1 MLVIFSISYII
12 EVSYGSGQKLNENKN
27 EKYFFQDLL
36 NNPIDKI
43 YKWDQSRRI
52 IIDEK
57 VSEYNIVD
65 IQGYL
70 DKIEND
76 KNFKLGRKA
85 FYLEDPF
92 SEKRLIKVQAMGSDF
107 VSGAV
112 SAFGGSPPAFVY
124 NKNLFSNTD
133 LDEYHTPIIYIK
145 IKKNNKSRTKEER
158 REAAKIL
165 LFHELG
171 HVHVA
176 QEIIGKSTLKTTLS
190 QGVNY
195 SVLGSIGLD
204 DELKGEAYFHNRK
217 LFETHSDIMAALAF
231 KIDTGMND
239 NDFFKKFSSYKNRAV
254 DKTSIKTNGEH
265 QSGMAFVQLF
275 EFMKNNPNVF
285 DNMTL
290 KEVPYFS
297 LIFTLQSGFFYDQK
311 DRLALDVLNNSEDFI
326 QRLNHDPKM
335 GFEIVNWIKD
345 LAHFYKSYVSVD
357 KIQSLLDSIEV
368 VERKVMFRLPPKK
381 IKKREPSLIENTIN
395 EIKEPVVFL
404 SKRKSISKEKDV
416 VFKPRKDEGLNK
428 SVLKMYS
435 KLEKVLIQYQI
446 NKLPEIHRSV
456 HLPVIFSIVKIEN
469 IKMSHIKN
477 NSKIIKRD

>member
-1 MLVIFSISYII
+1 MFFVLAIFSISYIVG
-12 EVSYGSGQKLNENKN
+12 VSYNSGQKLN

-36 NNPIDKI
+36 SAPVDKI
-43 YKWDQSRRI
+43 YKWDQSRKI
-52 IIDEK
+52 VADEK
-57 VSEYNIVD
+57 VSEHNIVD
-65 IQGYL
+65 IKGYL
-70 DKIEND
+70 DKIESD
-76 KNFKLGRKA
+76 EDFKLGRKA
-85 FYLEDPF
+85 FYLKDPF
-92 SEKRLIKVQAMGSDF
+92 SKKRLIKVQAMGSDF

-145 IKKNNKSRTKEER
+145 IKKNNKNRTKEER
-158 REAAKIL
+158 RKAAKIL

-190 QGVNY
+190 QGLNY
-195 SVLGSIGLD
+195 NVLGAVGLD
-204 DELKGEAYFHNRK
+204 NKLKGEAYFHNRK

-231 KIDTGMND
+231 KIDTGMSD

-311 DRLALDVLNNSEDFI
+311 DRLALDVLNNSENFV
-326 QRLNHDPKM
+326 QRLNHDPEM
-335 GFEIVNWIKD
+335 GLEIVNWIKD
-345 LAHFYKSYVSVD
+345 LAHFYKSHVSVE
-357 KIQSLLDSIEV
+357 KIQGLLDSIDA
-368 VERKVMFRLPPKK
+368 VEKKVMFRLPPKK

-395 EIKEPVVFL
+395 EMKWPVVFL
-404 SKRKSISKEKDV
+404 SKRKSISKEKDMV
-416 VFKPRKDEGLNK
+416 LKPRKDEGLNK

-435 KLEKVLIQYQI
+435 KLEEVLIQYQI
-446 NKLPEIHRSV
+446 NKIPEIHRGV
-456 HLPVIFSIVKIEN
+456 HVPVIFPVVKIEN
-469 IKMSHIKN
+469 IKISHIKN
-477 NSKIIKRD
+477 NSKNIKRN